1 MAAKPFTK
9 AKMPDTL
16 SEYLNKCSYMK
27 VVLRKFMMLSEND
40 HLSPNNLPADQAELL
55 AQIFAALGDPTRAR
69 IVFALTRGEHSV
81 NALAEMAG
89 VSASAVS
96 HHLARLRGIRL
107 VRAQR
112 RGNQVFYCVDDAH
125 VSRLYQEALNHL
137 QHVRDSLSVQS
148 GEHDEESTEIME
160 NSEPA

>member
-1 MAAKPFTK
+1 MISNQNSPIPND
-9 AKMPDTL
+9 MPL
-16 SEYLNKCSYMK
+16 
-27 VVLRKFMMLSEND
+27 
-40 HLSPNNLPADQAELL
+40 DQAEQL

-69 IVFALTRGEHSV
+69 IVYALTRGEHSV

-107 VRAQR
+107 VRARR

-125 VSRLYQEALNHL
+125 VSRLYLEALNHL
-137 QHVRDSLSVQS
+137 QHVQATLPVQI
-148 GEHDEESTEIME
+148 GEPGEETTEFLE
-160 NSEPA
+160 NIEPA

>member
-1 MAAKPFTK
+1 MITDQTSSVPQ
-9 AKMPDTL
+9 D
-16 SEYLNKCSYMK
+16 
-27 VVLRKFMMLSEND
+27 
-40 HLSPNNLPADQAELL
+40 LPPDQAELL
-55 AQIFAALGDPTRAR
+55 AQLFAALGDPTRAR
-69 IVFALTRGEHSV
+69 IIYGLTHGEHSV

-107 VRAQR
+107 VRARR

-137 QHVRDSLSVQS
+137 QHVRASLSFQG
-148 GEHDEESTEIME
+148 GELEAESSEYLE
-160 NSEPA
+160 NIEPA

>member
-1 MAAKPFTK
+1 M
-9 AKMPDTL
+9 
-16 SEYLNKCSYMK
+16 
-27 VVLRKFMMLSEND
+27 
-40 HLSPNNLPADQAELL
+40 NLPSDQAELL

-69 IVFALTRGEHSV
+69 IVYALTRGEHSV

-112 RGNQVFYCVDDAH
+112 RGNQVFYSVDDAH
-125 VSRLYQEALNHL
+125 VSRLYLEALNHL
-137 QHVRDSLSVQS
+137 QHVQTTLPVQVRDL
-148 GEHDEESTEIME
+148 GEKASEFLQDI
-160 NSEPA
+160 EPA

>member
-1 MAAKPFTK
+1 MTS
-9 AKMPDTL
+9 D
-16 SEYLNKCSYMK
+16 LN
-27 VVLRKFMMLSEND
+27 
-40 HLSPNNLPADQAELL
+40 HLFPKNLPSDQAELL
-55 AQIFAALGDPTRAR
+55 AQIFAALGDPTRTR

-125 VSRLYQEALNHL
+125 VSRLYLEALNHL
-137 QHVRDSLSVQS
+137 LHVQATLPVQIGNS
-148 GEHDEESTEIME
+148 KEETAAFLE
-160 NSEPA
+160 NIEPA

>member
-1 MAAKPFTK
+1 MI
-9 AKMPDTL
+9 
-16 SEYLNKCSYMK
+16 S
-27 VVLRKFMMLSEND
+27 D
-40 HLSPNNLPADQAELL
+40 HNHLFLKNLPADQAELL

-125 VSRLYQEALNHL
+125 VSRLYLEALNHL
-137 QHVRDSLSVQS
+137 LHVQATLPVQI
-148 GEHDEESTEIME
+148 GDLREETSELLE
-160 NSEPA
+160 NIEPA

>member
-1 MAAKPFTK
+1 
-9 AKMPDTL
+9 
-16 SEYLNKCSYMK
+16 MK
-27 VVLRKFMMLSEND
+27 VVLRKFMMLSENN

-125 VSRLYQEALNHL
+125 VSRLYLEALNHL
-137 QHVRDSLSVQS
+137 QHVQATLPIRLGDF
-148 GEHDEESTEIME
+148 GEEAPEFLE
-160 NSEPA
+160 NIEPA

>member
-1 MAAKPFTK
+1 MTS
-9 AKMPDTL
+9 D
-16 SEYLNKCSYMK
+16 LN
-27 VVLRKFMMLSEND
+27 
-40 HLSPNNLPADQAELL
+40 HLFPKNLPSDQAEML
-55 AQIFAALGDPTRAR
+55 AQIFAALGDPTRTR

-125 VSRLYQEALNHL
+125 VSRLYLEALNHL
-137 QHVRDSLSVQS
+137 LHVQATLPVQF
-148 GEHDEESTEIME
+148 GDLREETSELLE
-160 NSEPA
+160 NIEPA

>member
-1 MAAKPFTK
+1 
-9 AKMPDTL
+9 
-16 SEYLNKCSYMK
+16 MK

-125 VSRLYQEALNHL
+125 VSRLYLEALNHL
-137 QHVRDSLSVQS
+137 QHVQATLPVQIGDL
-148 GEHDEESTEIME
+148 GEETPEFLE
-160 NSEPA
+160 NIEPA

>member
-1 MAAKPFTK
+1 MTS
-9 AKMPDTL
+9 D
-16 SEYLNKCSYMK
+16 LN
-27 VVLRKFMMLSEND
+27 
-40 HLSPNNLPADQAELL
+40 HLFPKNLPSDQAELL
-55 AQIFAALGDPTRAR
+55 AQIFAALGDPTRTR

-81 NALAEMAG
+81 NALAEMAD

-125 VSRLYQEALNHL
+125 VSRLYLEALNHL
-137 QHVRDSLSVQS
+137 LHVQVTLPVQF
-148 GEHDEESTEIME
+148 GDLREETSELLE
-160 NSEPA
+160 NIESA

>member
-1 MAAKPFTK
+1 MIPDQNHTTPF
-9 AKMPDTL
+9 D
-16 SEYLNKCSYMK
+16 
-27 VVLRKFMMLSEND
+27 
-40 HLSPNNLPADQAELL
+40 LPLEQAELL

-69 IVFALTRGEHSV
+69 IVFALTRGEHNV
-81 NALAEMAG
+81 NALAEFVG

-107 VRAQR
+107 VRARR

-137 QHVRDSLSVQS
+137 QHVQVSLPDQFRD
-148 GEHDEESTEIME
+148 IRE
-160 NSEPA
+160 NSEYLENIAPA